1 MAASATIMVN
11 SPQFSRVLEQMK
23 RTNGAKVKNGI
34 KKTTDL
40 PIPTPSI
47 EVTCFDDDTYNKNI
61 QKKLEDPNWK
71 EAEGTFT
78 TPSKVAANDT
88 VAAKQNGEEECVCS
102 DHSSSDDDAFHTNA
116 ISSGDENAV
125 VKSGRHASKKS
136 KSARKGSNRNAISS
150 KVTNRKITST
160 KEKNND
166 VINKESAMADVAD
179 QFKAGV
185 PKAAGRQSLNGS
197 CDSQRSD
204 VVTRPSSARRR
215 FTVCSFPNENDSN
228 VHQSNS
234 ELNNRKAS
242 APGISIQNGRSLTG
256 DKKPPS
262 YEIMNNRKKT
272 ERIDLSFKVDST
284 TSSVQSN
291 QLKNSTT
298 SSAQSNQF
306 KKRASTFGP
315 DRTER
320 NGHTSDENL
329 SSGEGLR
336 MHDVDR
342 RTNNG
347 SSTATVASPPKSS
360 EEAFFRP
367 RRISDN
373 SISFLKDA
381 GVIPKRSPSPRRRI
395 STPIMQ
401 GANSTSLDIRENRR
415 PLGRSQSD
423 LKSETNSII
432 KASSDLD
439 SPLQR
444 CKLSAPKPPSGV
456 KPTQLGVGVSPSLS
470 KSETDLRKLVSQ
482 EEDAGEK
489 RGLSM
494 CTPPRT
500 RKLGEV
506 KTGSS
511 LGVSGRPSFSKSE
524 TDLRKLIL
532 KEEGRD
538 MSLCSPSAQSP
549 RLRRSSTSRQQP
561 SSETGAG
568 PCPLSPREE
577 RKIYLAAAKTEAR
590 LPIRAKNRNDLQA
603 SSQLII
609 DQAEKELDK
618 LSDRLPHI
626 SMDEVMK
633 TWQTDRRHWNM
644 VSTVVNPHGEENAS
658 KTNMEAMKDCR
669 YIRESVVTTRKKK
682 KSA

>member
-11 SPQFSRVLEQMK
+11 SPQFSRVLEQM
-23 RTNGAKVKNGI
+23 NVVEAKVNNEI

-61 QKKLEDPNWK
+61 QKKLEDPYWK

-88 VAAKQNGEEECVCS
+88 LAAKQNGEEECVFS

-160 KEKNND
+160 KVENND
-166 VINKESAMADVAD
+166 AINKESATADAAD
-179 QFKAGV
+179 QRKAGV
-185 PKAAGRQSLNGS
+185 PKTAGRQSLNGS

-204 VVTRPSSARRR
+204 VVTRPSSGRRR
-215 FTVCSFPNENDSN
+215 YTVCSFPNENDSN

-234 ELNNRKAS
+234 ELNKRKAS

-256 DKKPPS
+256 DKKPS

-272 ERIDLSFKVDST
+272 ERIDLSFKVD
-284 TSSVQSN
+284 
-291 QLKNSTT
+291 STT

-347 SSTATVASPPKSS
+347 SSTATGGSPPKSS
-360 EEAFFRP
+360 GEAFFRP

-373 SISFLKDA
+373 SLSFLKDA

-395 STPIMQ
+395 STPMMQ

-439 SPLQR
+439 SPPQR

-511 LGVSGRPSFSKSE
+511 LGVRGRPSFSKSE

-532 KEEGRD
+532 DEEGRD

-561 SSETGAG
+561 TSETGAG

-626 SMDEVMK
+626 SMEEVMK

-644 VSTVVNPHGEENAS
+644 VSTVVNPHGEGNAS

>member
-1 MAASATIMVN
+1 MAASATIMIN
-11 SPQFSRVLEQMK
+11 SPQFSRVLEQMDVVE
-23 RTNGAKVKNGI
+23 AKVNNGI

-47 EVTCFDDDTYNKNI
+47 EVTCFDDDTYNKNMK
-61 QKKLEDPNWK
+61 KKLEDPNWK

-88 VAAKQNGEEECVCS
+88 LAPKQNSEEECGFS
-102 DHSSSDDDAFHTNA
+102 DHSSSDDDAFNTNA
-116 ISSGDENAV
+116 LSSGDENAV

-136 KSARKGSNRNAISS
+136 KSSRKGSNRNTISS
-150 KVTNRKITST
+150 KVTNRKIIST
-160 KEKNND
+160 KVENND
-166 VINKESAMADVAD
+166 AINKESAAAGAVD
-179 QFKAGV
+179 QLKAGA
-185 PKAAGRQSLNGS
+185 PKTAGRQPLNGS
-197 CDSQRSD
+197 CDLPQRSD
-204 VVTRPSSARRR
+204 VATSPSSARRR
-215 FTVCSFPNENDSN
+215 YTVCSFPNENDSN

-234 ELNNRKAS
+234 VLKNRKAS
-242 APGISIQNGRSLTG
+242 APGISIQNSRSLTG
-256 DKKPPS
+256 DKKPS

-272 ERIDLSFKVDST
+272 ERIDLSLKVD
-284 TSSVQSN
+284 
-291 QLKNSTT
+291 STT
-298 SSAQSNQF
+298 SSAQSNQL
-306 KKRASTFGP
+306 KKRASTYGP
-315 DRTER
+315 ERTER
-320 NGHTSDENL
+320 NGHTSDETL
-329 SSGEGLR
+329 SSGEGFL

-347 SSTATVASPPKSS
+347 SLTATVGSPPKSS
-360 EEAFFRP
+360 GEAFFKSRK
-367 RRISDN
+367 ISDN
-373 SISFLKDA
+373 SISILKDA

-395 STPIMQ
+395 STPMMQ
-401 GANSTSLDIRENRR
+401 GANLTSLDIKENRR

-423 LKSETNSII
+423 LKSESGAII
-432 KASSDLD
+432 KASSNLD
-439 SPLQR
+439 SPPQR
-444 CKLSAPKPPSGV
+444 RKLSAPKPPPGV
-456 KPTQLGVGVSPSLS
+456 KPTQLGIGVNPSLS

-500 RKLGEV
+500 RKFGEV

-511 LGVSGRPSFSKSE
+511 LGISGRPSLSKSE
-524 TDLRKLIL
+524 TDIRKLIL
-532 KEEGRD
+532 EEEGRD

-561 SSETGAG
+561 TSETGAG

-626 SMDEVMK
+626 SMEEVMK
-633 TWQTDRRHWNM
+633 SWQTDRRHWNM
-644 VSTVVNPHGEENAS
+644 VSTVVNPHGEGNAS
-658 KTNMEAMKDCR
+658 KTNMEAVKDCR